1 MEITHVQFTPVTRET
16 VGVEYLEKTPWSD
29 QQDVRCLI
37 TIKDSDADNREILS
51 IFTANITLH
60 LID

>member
-1 MEITHVQFTPVTRET
+1 MQDTPVTRET
-16 VGVEYLEKTPWSD
+16 VGVEYSEKTPWSD

-37 TIKDSDADNREILS
+37 TITDSDADNSEILS
-51 IFTANITLH
+51 KFTANITPH